1 MQYLVALIILY
12 VVADIVKFN
21 RCTYKSSTK
30 NRYIKVRFDKGLY
43 GEYLTYRIIDK
54 LSGDKKILVNT
65 YIPKANGET
74 TEIDLIMIH
83 ETGIYCF
90 ESKNYS
96 GWIFGDESSQYWT
109 QTLKGGKKN
118 RFLNPIIQNKGHI
131 KHLSEYLKDYYDGEY
146 YSVIVFS
153 QRCELK
159 KVKIISNEIIVT
171 RRPNL
176 NRQLR
181 KALKN
186 RNRVFDY
193 GKIEL
198 IYENL
203 LSRTCVSE
211 EEKSTH
217 IVNIRE
223 HSR

>member
-1 MQYLVALIILY
+1 MQYLIALIILY
-12 VVADIVKFN
+12 VVVDIIRFN

-30 NRYIKVRFDKGLY
+30 NSYIKVRLDKGLY

-96 GWIFGDESSQYWT
+96 GWIFGDENSQYWT

-131 KHLSEYLKDYYDGEY
+131 KHLTEYLKDYYNGEY

-159 KVKIISNEIIVT
+159 KVKILSKEIIVT
-171 RRPNL
+171 RMPNL
-176 NRQLR
+176 DRRLR

-186 RNRVFDY
+186 RTRVFDY

-203 LSRTCVSE
+203 VSRTCVSDFV
-211 EEKSTH
+211 KNKH
-217 IVNIRE
+217 IHEVKTKY
-223 HSR
+223 